1 MKRVL
6 VADDEPV
13 TLRLHQMVLR
23 QAGVEAALFEDGD
36 SVILEMDSVS
46 PDLAV
51 LDYQLPGK
59 NGLELV
65 AALRAHPK
73 FAGIPIIVVTGYREL
88 ELKEALLEAGA
99 NEVIGVMH
107 TNVSITGAAL
117 DIVGERYGG
126 PLMAY
131 PDSGYFEMPNW
142 KFADV
147 IAPAALAEEARGWI
161 AQGAQIIGGCCGTG
175 VEHIVALREML
186 DRRAA
191 GG

>member
-73 FAGIPIIVVTGYREL
+73 LAGIPIIVVTGYREL

-99 NEVIGVMH
+99 NEVIIKPFSPRMLRAR
-107 TNVSITGAAL
+107 IEEL
-117 DIVGERYGG
+117 
-126 PLMAY
+126 LML
-131 PDSGYFEMPNW
+131 
-142 KFADV
+142 
-147 IAPAALAEEARGWI
+147 PA
-161 AQGAQIIGGCCGTG
+161 
-175 VEHIVALREML
+175 
-186 DRRAA
+186 
-191 GG
+191 